1 MNRILYKTLTQRR
14 TSPVITI
21 SLAILGIYAGYLFW
35 YVLEYFLADYRPD
48 HPVIASILA
57 LVICSAVGIYQIP
70 DQLFTNHHIKRI
82 LHYPITA
89 GRLIFPIVIKIGSLQ
104 IGVCA
109 SLFWLG
115 FTYQGSEVLWYFIF
129 CCMVS
134 WIIDCCIL
142 LVCILISIILPAKL
156 TVYGFIILQY
166 GSFLLLA
173 VHSFKSLSSL
183 LVRPVFIQGLNDMIP
198 AGFLPYTI
206 LLLIFMLLISSI
218 GVRLF
223 YIRGYINTQN
233 FYLRKR
239 VRSVRISRIRNP
251 YFLLE
256 WRRVT
261 GNKELI
267 FFSNIKNIITVL
279 LLYGFLS
286 KGFAFSGPMPKYATE
301 LFLMI
306 SCCSVNTISSTAY
319 SSDSNIK
326 YYGFLPISSHRLFLW
341 KTINGFLWGEMT
353 VILFWTGLVFSR
365 QFPPI
370 DALLLL
376 VYASMMNYACVWA
389 SVLIDHKIPRTVS
402 STNELLHGNIS
413 KLIVLFIAIAF
424 TVWELEF
431 SVNGGFSAS
440 LLPFAFSC
448 SICIV
453 GIEFCIW
460 HFYRRIFL

>member
-21 SLAILGIYAGYLFW
+21 SLAIIGIYAGYLFW
-35 YVLEYFLADYRPD
+35 YVLEYLLADYRPD
-48 HPVIASILA
+48 HLAIATIIA

-70 DQLFTNHHIKRI
+70 DQLFTNHHIKKI

-89 GRLIFPIVIKIGSLQ
+89 GRLIFPLVIKIAALQ
-104 IGVCA
+104 IGVCV

-115 FTYQGSEVLWYFIF
+115 FNYHGSAVLWYFAF
-129 CCMVS
+129 CCIAS
-134 WIIDCCIL
+134 WVIDCCIL
-142 LVCILISIILPAKL
+142 LICISISSVLPARF

-166 GSFLLLA
+166 GGFLLLA
-173 VHSFKSLSSL
+173 VLSFKFFTSL
-183 LVRPVFIQGLNDMIP
+183 LLKPALIQGLNNMVLT
-198 AGFLPYTI
+198 GFLPYTV
-206 LLLIFMLLISSI
+206 LLLTFMLFISSI
-218 GVRLF
+218 GIKLF
-223 YIRGYINTQN
+223 YVRGYINTQN

-239 VRSVRISRIRNP
+239 VRSVRTSRIRNP

-256 WRRVT
+256 WKRVT

-286 KGFAFSGPMPKYATE
+286 RGFKFSGEMPKYAAE

-319 SSDSNIK
+319 SSDSNIN
-326 YYGFLPISSHRLFLW
+326 YYGFLPISSQRLFLW
-341 KTINGFLWGEMT
+341 KTINGFLWGEIT
-353 VILFWTGLVFSR
+353 VILFWTGLIFSR

-376 VYASMMNYACVWA
+376 VYASMMNYACVWTG
-389 SVLIDHKIPRTVS
+389 VLIDYKIPRTVS

-460 HFYRRIFL
+460 HFYRRTFA

>member
-223 YIRGYINTQN
+223 
-233 FYLRKR
+233 
-239 VRSVRISRIRNP
+239 IS
-251 YFLLE
+251 
-256 WRRVT
+256 
-261 GNKELI
+261 G
-267 FFSNIKNIITVL
+267 
-279 LLYGFLS
+279 
-286 KGFAFSGPMPKYATE
+286 
-301 LFLMI
+301 
-306 SCCSVNTISSTAY
+306 
-319 SSDSNIK
+319 
-326 YYGFLPISSHRLFLW
+326 
-341 KTINGFLWGEMT
+341 
-353 VILFWTGLVFSR
+353 VI
-365 QFPPI
+365 
-370 DALLLL
+370 
-376 VYASMMNYACVWA
+376 
-389 SVLIDHKIPRTVS
+389 
-402 STNELLHGNIS
+402 
-413 KLIVLFIAIAF
+413 
-424 TVWELEF
+424 
-431 SVNGGFSAS
+431 
-440 LLPFAFSC
+440 
-448 SICIV
+448 
-453 GIEFCIW
+453 
-460 HFYRRIFL
+460 